1 MTPTPP
7 VQQTP
12 QEEPT
17 VEQPAEPDRVPEE
30 PTRDEPHNDDE
41 PQSEP
46 QPEDPKPPK
55 LKGDGQN
62 PLPAGAEA
70 PC

>member
-1 MTPTPP
+1 
-7 VQQTP
+7 
-12 QEEPT
+12 
-17 VEQPAEPDRVPEE
+17 VPEE
-30 PTRDEPHNDDE
+30 PTRDEPQNDDE

-62 PLPAGAEA
+62 PLPAGRRGDLLSATE
-70 PC
+70 PHERS